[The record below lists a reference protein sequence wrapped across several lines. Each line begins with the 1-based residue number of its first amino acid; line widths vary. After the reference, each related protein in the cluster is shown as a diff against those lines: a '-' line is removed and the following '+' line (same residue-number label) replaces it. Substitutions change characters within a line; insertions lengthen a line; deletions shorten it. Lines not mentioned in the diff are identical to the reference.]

1 VPPWRSTSSFDSD
14 RPMPLPRTP
23 LLVALVERSNRPKIR
38 VANSA
43 FDASAFSKGV
53 TETEQQMLL
62 FVRKSASDL
71 DLGKQRRRIEILER
85 ARLFVGMRL
94 LQVHT
99 LGWTV
104 EGYFALFPATLRAY
118 APVDSR
124 TKALF
129 LPFFADGAG
138 QAALLS
144 HYGMRETS
152 LVVGYWRRSPLT
164 GFGSNSD
171 SGLRGRSS
179 GRSRPA

>member
-1 VPPWRSTSSFDSD
+1 
-14 RPMPLPRTP
+14 
-23 LLVALVERSNRPKIR
+23 
-38 VANSA
+38 
-43 FDASAFSKGV
+43 
-53 TETEQQMLL
+53 MLL
-62 FVRKSASDL
+62 FIGKPAADL
-71 DLGKQRRRIEILER
+71 DLRKQRRFIEVLDR
-85 ARLFVGMRL
+85 TRLFMGMCL
-94 LQVHT
+94 LQVDAFPRAIERY
-99 LGWTV
+99 L
-104 EGYFALFPATLRAY
+104 ALFPATLRAY